1 MCIVFFC
8 YIDESGGFEAPN
20 QSQTA
25 TPLMVIAGLI
35 VPSAEIAPLT
45 EDLLALKKR
54 FYPNKAEK
62 HLDYLLY
69 EIKGSDL
76 RNRIRSTNRN
86 QRMHARTVLDEAVR
100 IATRHQCRLL
110 GRVWVKKPDQ
120 GLDPASTYT
129 FAVQDIAR
137 HFNHFLETQDSHGLV
152 LCDSRN
158 HRQDIR
164 VAHSVFTLKHKT
176 SGDDLPYILESPV
189 FGRSDNHAGL
199 QLADLI
205 ASGLLFPMAA
215 RSYCADRIIGHHT
228 HPKLDVLRHRFAA
241 PLKQIRYTYQ
251 DRTGK
256 ILGGVTVS
264 DPHGKQPSSILFR
277 QPTA

>member
-1 MCIVFFC
+1 MFFC

-20 QSQTA
+20 QGQAA

-35 VPSAEIAPLT
+35 VPSAAIGPLT
-45 EDLLALKKR
+45 GDLLALKR
-54 FYPNKAEK
+54 QFYPNKAGK

-76 RNRIRSTNRN
+76 RNRIRSSDRSK
-86 QRMHARTVLDEAVR
+86 RMHAQTVLDGVVS
-100 IATRHQCRLL
+100 IAARHHCRLV
-110 GRVWVKKPDQ
+110 GRIWVKKPGQ

-137 HFNHFLETQDSHGLV
+137 HFNHYLETRNSHGLV

-164 VAHSVFTLKHKT
+164 VAHSVFTLKHKV
-176 SGDDLPYILESPV
+176 SGDEMPRILESPV

-199 QLADLI
+199 QLADII

-215 RSYCADRIIGHHT
+215 RAYCATQPTGHHT
-228 HPKLDVLRHRFAA
+228 HPRLDLLRQRYAP

-251 DRTGK
+251 DGTGK

-264 DPHGKQPSSILFR
+264 DPHGKRPSSLLFK
-277 QPTA
+277 QPTT

>member
-1 MCIVFFC
+1 MFFC

-20 QSQTA
+20 QGQAA

-35 VPSAEIAPLT
+35 VPSSAIAPLT
-45 EDLLALKKR
+45 DDLLALKR
-54 FYPNKAEK
+54 QFYPNQAGK

-76 RNRIRSTNRN
+76 RNRIRGSNRRK
-86 QRMHARTVLDEAVR
+86 RMHARTVLDGVVS
-100 IATRHQCRLL
+100 IAARHRCRLV
-110 GRVWVKKPDQ
+110 GRIWIKKPSQ

-137 HFNHFLETQDSHGLV
+137 HFNHYLETRDSHGLV
-152 LCDSRN
+152 LCDSRD

-164 VAHSVFTLKHKT
+164 VAHSVFTLKHKA
-176 SGDDLPYILESPV
+176 SGDEMPRILESPL

-215 RSYCADRIIGHHT
+215 RAYCATQSTKHHA
-228 HPKLDVLRHRFAA
+228 HPRLDLLRQRYAA
-241 PLKQIRYTYQ
+241 PLKQIRYTYR
-251 DRTGK
+251 DGTGK
-256 ILGGVTVS
+256 IFGGVTVS
-264 DPHGKQPSSILFR
+264 DPHGKQPSSLLFK
-277 QPTA
+277 QSST